1 MPEPEVKAKVEFTTE
16 QQEHINTIFNT
27 RFAKISEQKEQE
39 KKALEDKIAA
49 LETAVAAKAKETA
62 KEGSAAADATKDEEA
77 RKQTLDLLNAEKQQT
92 KAAKDAFETER
103 AARVRAEEQN
113 AHILKNQAIRDA
125 ASHMDTIEFYD
136 LGLVTE
142 LVKELVVFDKDSNRF
157 VVKENG
163 VVKQNSS
170 LEPMTLTE
178 YFQAFAVQRPYLVKG
193 VAKGGSG
200 SSDSDRHSSQFDA
213 GLIHTK
219 ADLNKGTQ
227 SQRIKAKSDYITKFG
242 LEAFTALPLK

>member
-1 MPEPEVKAKVEFTTE
+1 MPDPDVKPKVEFTAE
-16 QQEHINTIFNT
+16 QQDHINTIFNT
-27 RFAKISEQKEQE
+27 RFAKISEQKDAE
-39 KKALEDKIAA
+39 KKVLEDKVAA
-49 LETAVAAKAKETA
+49 LELAVAAKPKVDTPNDAPDAKV
-62 KEGSAAADATKDEEA
+62 EEE
-77 RKQTLDLLNAEKQQT
+77 RKQTLNLLNAEKQQT
-92 KAAKDAFETER
+92 KAAKDAFDAER
-103 AARVRAEEQN
+103 SLRVRAEEQN
-113 AHILKNQAIRDA
+113 AQILKNQAIRDA

-242 LEAFTALPLK
+242 LEAFTALPLR